1 MQHRIIV
8 WVVFKPSRVAQW
20 HPLPSIWQLFEG
32 PVNSF
37 FFTQLHK
44 CNLCFSSPFSSHSFY
59 PHRAPIGP
67 MVCQGQVSQWASL
80 HHLSRWCT
88 GHGFSCTTSILTET
102 CEECMAGVG
111 RKGVGWKIWR
121 VPIGVKICKKKVLWK
136 GAIWSDFP
144 RPPICS
150 KAHLRLWGRALMT
163 LQTYTWKMHQ
173 GYIGG
178 YWVRHFSVTFH

>member
-37 FFTQLHK
+37 CFIQLHK

-121 VPIGVKICKKKVLWK
+121 VPIGVKICKKKCFGRERF
-136 GAIWSDFP
+136 GAISP
-144 RPPICS
+144 APPFVQKHIFVCG
-150 KAHLRLWGRALMT
+150 AGH
-163 LQTYTWKMHQ
+163 
-173 GYIGG
+173 
-178 YWVRHFSVTFH
+178 